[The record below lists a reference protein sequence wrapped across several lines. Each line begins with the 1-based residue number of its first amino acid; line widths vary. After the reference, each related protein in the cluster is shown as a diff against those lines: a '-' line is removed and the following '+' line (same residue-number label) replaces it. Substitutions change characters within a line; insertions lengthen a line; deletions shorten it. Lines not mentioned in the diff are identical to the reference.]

1 MANAVAGRAP
11 KTKTQKA
18 AIRIDQLKVD
28 DLLPAAK
35 LMYRTADEV
44 RKMSG
49 LDPLN
54 VKLKATPPLLAHIQS
69 QDPDLSWG
77 AYDGEKLVGFAT
89 SHMRDRQW
97 HVAYLFVD
105 PAYQNRGLG
114 TTLLRTGLDEAQRRE
129 AHFTSQCTYIYNIK
143 AVGLYTKMGMFP
155 RKNLM
160 LTEGPKI
167 TEINFPEP
175 TAPIEPHLI
184 DSTALLNDLN
194 HMDREVRG
202 INRAADHCYWLA
214 EDDHDGYV
222 FQQQNTMVGYAYI
235 SREGCIGP
243 VLVMR
248 DTYMPDVFLHC
259 MKFLREKSPDAKPRM
274 WLNGKNF
281 ATLQLLLGHGFR
293 IREIGL
299 LLTNRMFCD
308 VRRYVGA
315 SMAVF

>member
-1 MANAVAGRAP
+1 MANAVVGRAP
-11 KTKTQKA
+11 KPKTHKA
-18 AIRIDQLKVD
+18 AISIDPLKED
-28 DLLPAAK
+28 DLLTAAK

-44 RKMSG
+44 RKTSG
-49 LDPLN
+49 LEPKN
-54 VKLKATPPLLAHIQS
+54 VKLKTTPPLLAHIFG

-77 AYDGEKLVGFAT
+77 AYEGDKLVGFAS

-114 TTLLRTGLDEAQRRE
+114 RTLLQTGLDEARRRE
-129 AHFTSQCTYIYNIK
+129 AHFTSQCTFIYNIK
-143 AVGLYTKMGMFP
+143 AVGLYTRMGMFP

-160 LTEGPKI
+160 LMEGPKVS
-167 TEINFPEP
+167 TVDWPAP
-175 TAPIEPHLI
+175 TAPIEPRPI

-214 EDDHDGYV
+214 DDDHDGYV
-222 FQQQNTMVGYAYI
+222 FAQQSNLVGYAYV
-235 SREGCIGP
+235 SRQGCIGP

-248 DTYMPDVFLHC
+248 DTYMPDVILHC
-259 MKFLREKSPDAKPRM
+259 IRALAEKSPDVTPRL

-281 ATLQLLLGHGFR
+281 ASLQLLLGLGFR
-293 IREIGL
+293 IQEIGL

-308 VRRYVGA
+308 VRRYVAA